1 MEEIKIRMEGF
12 KVRAD
17 GSEDINYN
25 APDFPVRSGYSCL
38 AIFPGFTAGCHW
50 HRDFE
55 MLLAVDNAMNYQVNG
70 VRVPLRKGDAIF
82 VNSGRLHFGYSEKGQ
97 ECHYGYAVFHPEF
110 LGYNSVIVSILE
122 RLESDS
128 SPDYFVFKPED
139 ADGRAAIEAIRFLC
153 DHDTVQEALG
163 VQSACAKLLNYV
175 DRRSTSAA
183 LPPDPDW
190 AIIRAMTGYI
200 QVHYQET
207 VHLDMIAEA
216 GAVCRSRCCELFRR
230 KLGVS
235 PLVYV
240 NRYRLEKACG
250 LLRDGKSVTEAGFAS
265 GFQSA
270 SYFSETFRKFYG
282 CTPSDYIL
290 KSRVNF
296 E

>member
-1 MEEIKIRMEGF
+1 MDGIKVRMEGF

-17 GSEDINYN
+17 GSEDVNYN

-38 AIFPGFTAGCHW
+38 AIFPGFSAGCHW

-55 MLLAVDNAMNYQVNG
+55 TLLAVDNDMNYQVNG
-70 VRVPLRKGDAIF
+70 VHVPLRKGDAIF
-82 VNSGRLHFGYSEKGQ
+82 VNSGRLHFGYSEKSQ
-97 ECHYGYAVFHPEF
+97 ECHYGYAVFHPDF

-122 RLESDS
+122 RLASDGN
-128 SPDYFVFKPED
+128 PDYFLFTPED
-139 ADGRAAIEAIRFLC
+139 EDGHAAIEAIRFIC
-153 DHDTVQEALG
+153 DHDTVQEALAI
-163 VQSACAKLLNYV
+163 QSACAGLLNRVY
-175 DRRSTSAA
+175 RRSASAD
-183 LPPDPDW
+183 LTPDPDW
-190 AIIRAMTGYI
+190 VIIRAMTGYI
-200 QVHYQET
+200 QAHYQET
-207 VHLDMIAEA
+207 VQLSMIAEA

-250 LLRDGKSVTEAGFAS
+250 LLRDGKSITEAGFAS
-265 GFQSA
+265 GFRSA

-290 KSRVNF
+290 KSRDKI

>member
-1 MEEIKIRMEGF
+1 M
-12 KVRAD
+12 
-17 GSEDINYN
+17 
-25 APDFPVRSGYSCL
+25 
-38 AIFPGFTAGCHW
+38 
-50 HRDFE
+50 
-55 MLLAVDNAMNYQVNG
+55 
-70 VRVPLRKGDAIF
+70 
-82 VNSGRLHFGYSEKGQ
+82 
-97 ECHYGYAVFHPEF
+97 FHPEF

-122 RLESDS
+122 QLASDS
-128 SPDYFVFKPED
+128 SPDYFLFTPED
-139 ADGRAAIEAIRFLC
+139 EDGHAAIEAIRFLC
-153 DHDTVQEALG
+153 DHDTLQEALAI
-163 VQSACAKLLNYV
+163 QSTCARLLNIVY
-175 DRRSTSAA
+175 RRSASAA
-183 LPPDPDW
+183 LTPDPDW
-190 AIIRAMTGYI
+190 AMIRAMTGYI
-200 QVHYQET
+200 QAHYQET
-207 VHLDMIAEA
+207 MKLEMIAEA